1 MAAKNNKKRVSSSK
15 KYTRSRRKHKPQN
28 NGLVLRLLLLVA
40 LVLIVFEGRLIHTMF
55 TQGRSSSSAPVS
67 TARKEEH
74 TAATEISN
82 ADAND
87 NSEENSAENA
97 DANLEIIHAAG
108 GGNGEGDVL
117 VGVGGSAPEGET
129 DSSSAVQTPET
140 HSTSES
146 PSSDASSYAD
156 VIVPAQSEPM
166 DDSFFRN
173 SVFIGDSRMEGFRNA
188 SGITQGTFLTSV
200 GMSLDTLSSA
210 KVSTAAGTI
219 TVFQGLSGTQYDKIY
234 LMLGTNDLG
243 YYPWEM
249 FLPETEGI
257 LSQMHQLQPSATIY
271 VCSVIFVE
279 ESKVTTDY
287 VNNENVKKVNGYLLQ
302 ACQKL
307 DYCYYLNLNEIFNNG
322 YDSLI
327 DGASRDGVHLEVPYL
342 TQMLQYLRT
351 HYVSGDTGSAAA
363 SPQETQTEAS
373 TDSEESGDK
382 LV

>member
-55 TQGRSSSSAPVS
+55 TQGRSSKPAPVS
-67 TARKEEH
+67 TARNEER
-74 TAATEISN
+74 TAAKETS
-82 ADAND
+82 DAGD
-87 NSEENSAENA
+87 NSEENSAGNA

-108 GGNGEGDVL
+108 GGDGEGDVL
-117 VGVGGSAPEGET
+117 VGVGGSTSET

-257 LSQMHQLQPSATIY
+257 LNQMHQLQPSATIY
-271 VCSVIFVE
+271 ICSVIFVE